1 MLEAVVFLLL
11 IISLLIIIGKIR
23 GNPNPR
29 TMSTAAIAT
38 RIQNEEAWIH
48 KYDNQPKAYLDSSL
62 TKTRAA
68 KIQYIKELKT
78 ELQSRQP
85 TETLEEFTSKELSK
99 IFSKPQIEPNQE
111 PLNTTQARAILESRF
126 KSEELSER
134 PGFRKKES
142 FFGGVIEVDERSE
155 SEKLEA
161 MQAGLAKQF
170 ATDIK
175 NARSTIDID
184 LVSKNILEKISSGKS
199 LGTALYEA
207 CISLPMPNK
216 IKKELIAQINKAIE
230 SGVNDSD
237 AIRDT
242 LQKFKLDIN

>member
-1 MLEAVVFLLL
+1 MLEAVIFLLL

-29 TMSTAAIAT
+29 KMSTVAIAT
-38 RIQNEEAWIH
+38 RVKNEEAWIH

-62 TKTRAA
+62 TKTRDA
-68 KIQYIKELKT
+68 KIQYIKKLKT

-85 TETLEEFTSKELSK
+85 TDTLEEFTSKELSK

-111 PLNTTQARAILESRF
+111 PLDATQARAILESRF

-134 PGFRKKES
+134 PGFKKKES

-155 SEKLEA
+155 SQKLEA

-184 LVSKNILEKISSGKS
+184 LVSKSILEKISSGKS
-199 LGTALYEA
+199 LDTALYEA
-207 CISLPMPNK
+207 CISLPMPKK
-216 IKKELIAQINKAIE
+216 IKNELISQINKAIE
-230 SGVNDSD
+230 SGTNDSD

-242 LQKFKLDIN
+242 LQKFKLDTN